1 MARKT
6 RRLSRSGRSKIERAL
21 ACGWRP
27 MSGVGVGEFLQLRRA
42 RRVKR
47 GGG

>member
-6 RRLSRSGRSKIERAL
+6 RRLSRSGRAKIERAL

-27 MSGVGVGEFLQLRRA
+27 LTGVGVGEFLRLRRA
-42 RRVKR
+42 RRLR
-47 GGG
+47 GFLA

>member
-1 MARKT
+1 MARKS

-27 MSGVGVGEFLQLRRA
+27 MSGVGVGEFLRLRRA
-42 RRVKR
+42 RRVK
-47 GGG
+47 GGGG